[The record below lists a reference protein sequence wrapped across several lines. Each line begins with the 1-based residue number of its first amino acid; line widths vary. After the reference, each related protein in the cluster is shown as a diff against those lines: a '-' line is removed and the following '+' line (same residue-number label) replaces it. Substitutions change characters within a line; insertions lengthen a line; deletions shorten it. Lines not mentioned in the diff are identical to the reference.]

1 MAALSFDALLRAL
14 KQGEPDPVY
23 YLHGEEHVLKDEAI
37 HALVDRAVPP
47 EVRDFNLDQ
56 RAASEQDAESLHA
69 LLNTPPM
76 LAQRRAVVLRGVEQ
90 LRPKS
95 KARDALLS
103 YLNHPAV
110 TTLLVLVQADAEA
123 PEADLT
129 TLATTVAMERLP
141 LERAVRWVA
150 HAAGRVDLS
159 IEPRAAELLVA
170 AVGADLGALRQEM
183 EKLAALVHGRAAGPD
198 DVSAIVGVRHGETLQ
213 DFVDACLTRQSARAA
228 RLVEVVLEQ
237 PGMSGVRM
245 VSALGTALVG
255 IALARAELD
264 RGTPRSKLVDALF
277 RQILAARPFGLRS
290 YKVEAGQWAAAGERW
305 LAADVRRALRLALAA
320 DRALKSTGVSDEA
333 GLLRQLALALCV
345 VAQEAA

>member
-37 HALVDRAVPP
+37 RALVDRAVPP

-56 RAASEQDAESLHA
+56 RTASEQDAEALHA

-76 LAQRRAVVLRGVEQ
+76 LAERRAVVLRGVEQ

-103 YLNHPAV
+103 YLKHPAT

-123 PEADLT
+123 PEADLSAR
-129 TLATTVAMERLP
+129 ATTVGMQRLP
-141 LERAVRWVA
+141 PERAVRWVM
-150 HAAGRVDLS
+150 HAAGRLDLT
-159 IEPRAAELLVA
+159 IEPPAAELLVA
-170 AVGADLGALRQEM
+170 AVGADLGGLRQEM

-213 DFVDACLTRQSARAA
+213 DFVDACLARHSARAA
-228 RLVEVVLEQ
+228 QLVEVVLQQ

-255 IALARAELD
+255 VALARDEVD
-264 RGTPRSKLVDALF
+264 RGTPRSRLADALF
-277 RQILAARPFGLRS
+277 RHLLAARPFGLRS
-290 YKVEAGQWAAAGERW
+290 YKVEAAQWVEASDRW
-305 LAADVRRALRLALAA
+305 TAADVRHALRLALTT

-333 GLLRQLALALCV
+333 GLLRQLALAQGV
-345 VAQEAA
+345 VTREAA